1 MDMCNPRVLITVFSP
16 FCIIDVQDIDDDPVD
31 PPLQS
36 PVASS
41 SSVDRKDTQ
50 RKVLMQLQSIFAH
63 LIEGRL
69 QFHTPQGFWRDF
81 RLSGTCSL
89 LVVYVVDQL
98 TCMKHCIS
106 LSILPLPYL
115 LLILTLPFS
124 CLLFSSIL
132 SFILPTPLF
141 SSPSPFY
148 PTYMYMYLY
157 MCISLLFRFPT
168 SFPCDIQCT
177 CACIY
182 NNTYPYPDSG
192 ERG

>member
-16 FCIIDVQDIDDDPVD
+16 LCIIDVQDIDDDPVD

-89 LVVYVVDQL
+89 LVVYMHVVDQL
-98 TCMKHCIS
+98 TCMRRIALPS
-106 LSILPLPYL
+106 LSSLSP
-115 LLILTLPFS
+115 TTFS
-124 CLLFSSIL
+124 FSPSLFPAFCSPP
-132 SFILPTPLF
+132 SFLF
-141 SSPSPFY
+141 SSPLP
-148 PTYMYMYLY
+148 
-157 MCISLLFRFPT
+157 LLFPLSILSYIHVPVHVFISPL
-168 SFPCDIQCT
+168 SFPYIF
-177 CACIY
+177 
-182 NNTYPYPDSG
+182 SL
-192 ERG
+192 